1 MENLFIE
8 DIQEKFDSALE
19 RMKQQRDDL
28 NVVLDCISSLTY
40 EIQSNRTKNTKL
52 FFENRELKAKLDQ
65 AQAQLDQMAR

>member
-1 MENLFIE
+1 MDNLFIE

-40 EIQSNRTKNTKL
+40 SIQSQDAEKTKL
-52 FFENRELKAKLDQ
+52 FFENKKLKTRLEEV
-65 AQAQLDQMAR
+65 QAQLDQMAR